1 MLKMSRKILLLIL
14 LSTVFLSTFLLVS
27 GSDLLLIPLV
37 EDPYLP
43 LGNIITWIGII
54 ALPLSIYFGIGK
66 VRKPHT
72 KTATFYK
79 HLLKLI
85 IALAA
90 AWGFVAYG
98 LAGNFATTFK
108 NQPGFVGSSRA
119 SEYFWNYNYLVVAA
133 PLVFLLVYG
142 LHRLILNFLKET
154 EENHET

>member
-1 MLKMSRKILLLIL
+1 MLKMSRKTLLLIL

-37 EDPYLP
+37 EAPYLP
-43 LGNIITWIGII
+43 LGNIITWVGIT

-66 VRKPHT
+66 IRKPHT
-72 KTATFYK
+72 KTETFYNRV
-79 HLLKLI
+79 LKII
-85 IALAA
+85 IALAV

-119 SEYFWNYNYLVVAA
+119 AEYYWYYNYLVVLA
-133 PLVFLLVYG
+133 PLVFLLIYG
-142 LHRLILNFLKET
+142 LHRLITDQQNR
-154 EENHET
+154 